1 LSFGKKP
8 DGRGF
13 SLDLGK
19 FFRIISCAVRL
30 RKGKF
35 DATIVGK
42 GSYDIEDQ
50 TDEGR
55 GAIRM
60 KDWKKRKSQIYYQ
73 RGLFRLWLADLS
85 YRPKNYG
92 T

>member
-1 LSFGKKP
+1 MAEA
-8 DGRGF
+8 F
-13 SLDLGK
+13 SLEWWKVL
-19 FFRIISCAVRL
+19 RIILHLVCL

-60 KDWKKRKSQIYYQ
+60 KDWKKRK
-73 RGLFRLWLADLS
+73 
-85 YRPKNYG
+85 
-92 T
+92 

>member
-1 LSFGKKP
+1 MAEA
-8 DGRGF
+8 F

-60 KDWKKRKSQIYYQ
+60 KDWKKRK
-73 RGLFRLWLADLS
+73 
-85 YRPKNYG
+85 
-92 T
+92 